1 MIHNLKI
8 FVFLFLNFLFSQSII
23 EVPPGTKIEVPNGA
37 YLCAESI
44 EVNGELISIPQN
56 LCVSPNGEEIA
67 RILMV
72 TSLNDN
78 GRYKIGDE
86 ISVSVM
92 YSKNVMVI
100 GSPNIALNTNNPP
113 SDGKYQSG
121 SGSNEL
127 VFNYIVKEGDNTLDL
142 EYVSSMS
149 LVLNE
154 GSIFTMDSEAA
165 DNILPLPGSQG
176 SLSQN
181 KDIIL
186 DGVYPT
192 IISITPQDG
201 NTLLLGKSPI
211 IDIVFSEEL
220 SKSEIEL
227 IQSHGDLGFFS
238 QLNGNRLSVN
248 FAGVLSTSN
257 NSLSFSIDNTAD
269 LAGNFLAPISF
280 SYQVSALADFNLD
293 NKIDVEDL
301 SDFSQSWNS
310 KNYSKEL
317 GPADGIVP
325 YLTLKPDGKFD
336 LEDVMAFTRMWHW
349 SQKNNSSFQ
358 FISNEGISI
367 NASQEGEKINISWH
381 NSADAVELILNYNP
395 DELSIVKDNFNQNFD
410 YLNLSK
416 LDTIAGNFN
425 ISRASLNS
433 KISNKANV
441 KIMTK
446 NDNNLIVDISYKL
459 INEFGDIIGIG
470 TKSVNIE
477 SIPSQF
483 RLHDNYPNPFN
494 PSTTISFDLPE
505 SSYSKIIIFNMAG
518 QKIKEY
524 DLNKIS
530 AGNHS
535 ITWDATNSAGDPIG
549 AGVYFYQL
557 QTNNFTKTKKMVLL
571 K

>member
-1 MIHNLKI
+1 MID
-8 FVFLFLNFLFSQSII
+8 
-23 EVPPGTKIEVPNGA
+23 VPVGAKIEVPNDA

-86 ISVSVM
+86 ISVNVM
-92 YSKNVMVI
+92 YSKNVMVT

-113 SDGKYQSG
+113 SDGIYQSG
-121 SGSNEL
+121 SGSKEL

-142 EYVSSMS
+142 EYVSSTS
-149 LVLNE
+149 IALNE
-154 GSIFTMDSEAA
+154 GSIFTMDNKAA
-165 DNILPLPGSQG
+165 NNLLPPPGSQG

-201 NTLLLGKSPI
+201 NTLLLGTSPI

-257 NSLSFSIDNTAD
+257 NSLSFSVDNAAD

-310 KNYSKEL
+310 KNYSNEL
-317 GPADGIVP
+317 GPAVGIVP

-367 NASQEGEKINISWH
+367 NALQEGEKINISWD
-381 NSADAVELILNYNP
+381 NSANAVELILNYNP

-410 YLNLSK
+410 YLNLSR

-505 SSYSKIIIFNMAG
+505 SSYSKIVIINMAG